1 MEYPESSYSYSYS
14 NYYYPSNANFTG
26 FEDEPSVYA
35 VLVPVIF
42 GIITV
47 VGLIGNG
54 CVVIVIARNRC
65 MRTVT
70 NFFIMNNA
78 ITDMVFVVICAPVTA
93 SQFVLT
99 DWIFGDFICKLV
111 VFMQYV
117 STTTVLSLHSSTL
130 TMHTECYGSL
140 KII

>member
-1 MEYPESSYSYSYS
+1 MEYPETSFSYSYSS
-14 NYYYPSNANFTG
+14 YYYSSNFTTG
-26 FEDEPSVYA
+26 FEGESGVYA
-35 VLVPVIF
+35 VLVPIVF

-54 CVVIVIARNRC
+54 CVVVVIARNRC

-117 STTTVLSLHSSTL
+117 SIV
-130 TMHTECYGSL
+130 
-140 KII
+140 